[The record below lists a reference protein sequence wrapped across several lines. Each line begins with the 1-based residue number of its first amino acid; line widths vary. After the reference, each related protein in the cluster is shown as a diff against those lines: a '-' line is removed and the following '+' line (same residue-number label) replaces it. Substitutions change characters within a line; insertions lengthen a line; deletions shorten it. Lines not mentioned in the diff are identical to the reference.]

1 MSSEHQLT
9 DYYNKLWTDAGV
21 PPYVNSFLEAL
32 DSIAIKDKP
41 NKVLDIAC
49 GNGILGKYMMKE
61 YQSEMYGLDLSQI
74 ALDACEKIGYK
85 TALVNLETEP
95 LPFEKEDFDIITL
108 SAVVEHIISA
118 NDVLKSS
125 FERLKPGGHI
135 AVLTPNITWLVN
147 RILFFFGKWEHRL
160 MGGMCGHVNYMNK
173 KQLTQSLTDAGFVDL
188 NWDYSVM
195 CVAGN
200 TDFCQKGLS
209 GFFIKGLSNR
219 RVKFLHSLLSFNFIV
234 TGRKPE

>member
-1 MSSEHQLT
+1 MEQKHQLT
-9 DYYNKLWTDAGV
+9 DYYNELWTNAGV
-21 PPYVNSFLEAL
+21 PPYVNSFLDAL
-32 DSIAIKDKP
+32 DSIAVKDEP

-49 GNGILGKYMMKE
+49 GNGVLGKYMMKE
-61 YQSEMYGLDLSQI
+61 YQAEMYGVDLSQV
-74 ALDACEKIGYK
+74 ALDACNEIGYK
-85 TALVNLETEP
+85 TAIADLDKDP
-95 LPFEKEDFDIITL
+95 LPFDDQKFDIVTL
-108 SAVVEHIISA
+108 SAVVEHIIGA
-118 NDVLKSS
+118 DDVLKSA

-135 AVLTPNITWLVN
+135 AVLTPNITWIIN

-173 KQLTQSLTDAGFVDL
+173 KQLTKSLTNAGFVDL

-209 GFFIKGLSNR
+209 GFFIKALSNKKI
-219 RVKFLHSLLSFNFIV
+219 KFLHSLLSFNFIV
-234 TGRKPE
+234 TARKPV